1 MAQAGP
7 PAKGY
12 PGRMRRP
19 SRLLGLLLL
28 AATASAQNMRAT
40 IPQSRSV
47 PVTVLPYAGH
57 AAAIGTALASPA
69 LTPALTPLLP
79 APVLPAL
86 PAGTQAL
93 PAPVLAAAP
102 DARDLHAAAGAA
114 VAAALPQ
121 LPAAAKNGRY
131 DLPPGAELFDGGARF
146 KTETGAVFAPVH
158 AGRGAFEYR
167 LVRPAPSAPT
177 FRVPG
182 TEGLA
187 GAALLDQVGQTAA
200 RGQRQNDYESTSDAM
215 FSRIDS
221 VVVNGVRGVVDSYS
235 GVFVP
240 GTSKEGEDYPEPG
253 DRNGDG
259 HRDSK
264 GMNVEHLWPQSL
276 FEKALPM
283 RSDVHHLMTTFMHP
297 NSVRAALPFGVV
309 RGRPEYQND
318 AGAKMGGG
326 VFEPPDAV
334 KGVVARRMLYFYARY
349 KDSRFM
355 GRKSAQFWNRQIDV
369 LLDWNRRF
377 PPNADE
383 MQRNDRAQEWQ
394 GNRNPFVDDHA
405 LADRIGAEALR
416 AGTTPRGL
424 RGQGRKQAFHRP
436 SRGRR

>member
-1 MAQAGP
+1 MS
-7 PAKGY
+7 
-12 PGRMRRP
+12 RLF
-19 SRLLGLLLL
+19 RLLGVLLL
-28 AATASAQNMRAT
+28 AAPASAQNLRAT
-40 IPQSRSV
+40 LPQSQSV
-47 PVTVLPYAGH
+47 PVTVLPYAGN
-57 AAAIGTALASPA
+57 AAAIGTAFANPA

-79 APVLPAL
+79 APVLPGL
-86 PAGTQAL
+86 PAGAQAL
-93 PAPVLAAAP
+93 SPVLPAVP
-102 DARDLHAAAGAA
+102 DARDLHAAAEAA
-114 VAAALPQ
+114 VADALPR
-121 LPAAAKNGRY
+121 LPAAARNGRY

-167 LVRPAPSAPT
+167 LVQPAPRAPT
-177 FRVPG
+177 RPVQG
-182 TEGLA
+182 VQGLS
-187 GAALLDQVGQTAA
+187 GGALLDQIGQAAA

-215 FSRIDS
+215 FSRIDNI
-221 VVVNGVRGVVDSYS
+221 VVNGVRGVMDSYS

-259 HRDSK
+259 HRDAN

-309 RGRPEYQND
+309 RGKPEYQNS

-355 GRKSAQFWNRQIDV
+355 GRRSAQFWNRQIEV

-377 PPNADE
+377 PPSVDE
-383 MQRNDRAQEWQ
+383 MTRNDRAEDWQ
-394 GNRNPFVDDHA
+394 GNRNPFVDDHS

-416 AGTTPRGL
+416 AGVTPRGP
-424 RGQGRKQAFHRP
+424 RGQRGKKQAFHRP